1 VGDFVVA
8 LSANFLAF
16 YLGAI
21 FIERS
26 GIFCGIAVFLFTA
39 LAGTIAAS
47 KIEMCLSSRIS
58 RTFNRI
64 CNNNARYPDDKPYI
78 GGADLIPHKVRVY
91 DNH

>member
-1 VGDFVVA
+1 MVA

-26 GIFCGIAVFLFTA
+26 GIFSGIAVFLFTA
-39 LAGTIAAS
+39 LAGTIIAS
-47 KIEMCLSSRIS
+47 KLEKCLSSKIS
-58 RTFNRI
+58 RVFIRI
-64 CNNNARYPDDKPYI
+64 DNNNPRHQVDKPFTC
-78 GGADLIPHKVRVY
+78 GADLIPHKVRTY